1 MMTAKEGDD
10 HGDIMAT
17 QIEVASHLFL
27 SDKWVRELLKQGV
40 LPSSSGRGGYDLD
53 KCREAY
59 VTYLRGIKSGQ
70 VKGQG
75 EAEPDDIRDAK
86 IKRKVL
92 ETKLRKENY
101 QLSVLENKYQPLAVI
116 TETLLRVAQS
126 MSIQNESFSA
136 QIKQVWPDMPPEAKE
151 KIDEF
156 VAERANEI
164 ADIRPDISD
173 FRESDSEGDS
183 SWLESITDGET

>member
-1 MMTAKEGDD
+1 
-10 HGDIMAT
+10 MAT
-17 QIEVASHLFL
+17 QVEIAKHLFL
-27 SDKWVRELLKQGV
+27 SDKWVRELLRQGV
-40 LPSSSGRGGYDLD
+40 LPTSSGRGGYDLD

-70 VKGQG
+70 VNDKNKP
-75 EAEPDDIRDAK
+75 EPDDIRDAK
-86 IKRKVL
+86 IKRL
-92 ETKLRKENY
+92 GIETKLRKENY
-101 QLSVLENKYQPLAVI
+101 QLSVLENKYQPLEII

-173 FRESDSEGDS
+173 FRESDSESDS
-183 SWLESITDGET
+183 GWLESIADGEADHRT

>member
-1 MMTAKEGDD
+1 
-10 HGDIMAT
+10 MAT
-17 QIEVASHLFL
+17 QIEIAKHLFL

-40 LPSSSGRGGYDLD
+40 LPTSSGRGGYDLD

-59 VTYLRGIKSGQ
+59 IVYLRGVNSGQ
-70 VKGQG
+70 VKDQS
-75 EAEPDDIRDAK
+75 EAEPGEVIDAK
-86 IKRKVL
+86 LKRKTL

-101 QLSVLENKYQPLAVI
+101 QMSVLENKYQPLAVI

-136 QIKQVWPDMPPEAKE
+136 QIKLVWPDMPPEAKE

-173 FRESDSEGDS
+173 FRESDSESDS
-183 SWLESITDGET
+183 SWLESIEDGEA